1 MELLENKIRESAAV
15 LPGDVL
21 RVDSFLNH
29 QIDVELVSELGKEWY
44 ERFKNC
50 GVTKIVTIESSGIGI
65 ACIAAQYFKV
75 PVVYAKKTRSST
87 IGNDYYSTR
96 VVSYTHGQS
105 YEVLISKKYLDPS
118 DKILLIDDFLAHGS
132 ALKVLINLSEMSGAK
147 VVGAGV
153 AIEKAYQNGGKD
165 IRAMGYRVES
175 LAKIV
180 SMDIKSGIIFAEDK

>member
-1 MELLENKIRESAAV
+1 MELLKKKIIKDGEV

-29 QIDVELVSELGKEWY
+29 QIDIELVSKLGEEWY
-44 ERFKNC
+44 KLFKDE
-50 GVTKIVTIESSGIGI
+50 GVTKILTIESAGIGL

-87 IGNDYYSTR
+87 IGKDFYSTR

-105 YEVLISKKYLDPS
+105 YEVIISKKYISAD

-132 ALKVLINLSEMSGAK
+132 ALKVLINLSEMAGAK

-153 AIEKAYQNGGKD
+153 AIEKAYQNGGSD
-165 IRAMGYRVES
+165 LRSLGYRVES
-175 LAKIV
+175 LAR
-180 SMDIKSGIIFAEDK
+180 IKSMSQSGGVVFAED